1 LKAERRIIS
10 KRCVLQYIPVE
21 IFRASFK
28 FFMGDT
34 LRKKRRGG
42 KRDKT
47 FFSAL
52 YCATPLQIIFLNN
65 FENCRSPSKM
75 KPCTMTG
82 PEISKKY

>member
-1 LKAERRIIS
+1 
-10 KRCVLQYIPVE
+10 VLQYIPVE
-21 IFRASFK
+21 IFRASFI

-34 LRKKRRGG
+34 LRKKMEGG

-52 YCATPLQIIFLNN
+52 YCGHTFLQIFILNN

-75 KPCTMTG
+75 KPCTMSG